1 MSVTKVILIKDVYK
15 LGEEGDVRDVKRGYA
30 RNYLIP
36 QGFAVDYT
44 LQNRNTLAKR
54 SAAIEK
60 KKLQKKENAGAL
72 KVKLEAEEI
81 LVKIPAGEK
90 GRLYGTV
97 TTAQIVEE
105 LSAKGYKI
113 DKRSLELSDHIKV
126 TGKYK
131 VSAHLY
137 NDIYAEIPLV
147 VEGIVE
153 EKKNEGRRPA
163 RKRKDET
170 AEAAAE
176 KTVSAAEKTSAA
188 SEAE

>member
-1 MSVTKVILIKDVYK
+1 MSVTKVILVKDVYN
-15 LGEEGDVRDVKRGYA
+15 LGEEGDVKDVKRGYA

-72 KVKLEAEEI
+72 KVKLEAEEL

-97 TTAQIVEE
+97 TTAQLVEE
-105 LSAKGYKI
+105 LTTKGYEI
-113 DKRSLELSDHIKV
+113 DKRNLELSDHIKV
-126 TGKYK
+126 AGKYK
-131 VSAHLY
+131 VSVHLY

-163 RKRKDET
+163 RKKKNE
-170 AEAAAE
+170 AVEAA
-176 KTVSAAEKTSAA
+176 TEKTSPA

>member
-1 MSVTKVILIKDVYK
+1 MSVTKVILVKDVYN
-15 LGEEGDVRDVKRGYA
+15 LGEEGDVKDVKRGYA

-60 KKLQKKENAGAL
+60 KKLQKKENASAL
-72 KVKLEAEEI
+72 KAKLEAEEI

-97 TTAQIVEE
+97 TTTQIVEE
-105 LSAKGYKI
+105 LATKGYEL
-113 DKRSLELSDHIKV
+113 DRRNVELSDHIKIA
-126 TGKYK
+126 GKYK
-131 VSAHLY
+131 VSVHLY

-153 EKKNEGRRPA
+153 EKKNEGRKPA
-163 RKRKDET
+163 RKKKEET
-170 AEAAAE
+170 AEVVTENTASTVDAE
-176 KTVSAAEKTSAA
+176 
-188 SEAE
+188 

>member
-1 MSVTKVILIKDVYK
+1 MSVTKVILVKDVYN
-15 LGEEGDVRDVKRGYA
+15 LGEEGDVKDVKRGYA

-72 KVKLEAEEI
+72 KVKLEAEELI
-81 LVKIPAGEK
+81 VKIPAGEK

-97 TTAQIVEE
+97 TTAQLVEE
-105 LSAKGYKI
+105 LTAKGYEI
-113 DKRSLELSDHIKV
+113 DKRNLELSDHIKV
-126 TGKYK
+126 AGKYK
-131 VSAHLY
+131 VSVHLY

-163 RKRKDET
+163 RKKKDEAVET
-170 AEAAAE
+170 A
-176 KTVSAAEKTSAA
+176 TEKTSPA

>member
-1 MSVTKVILIKDVYK
+1 MSVTKVILVKDVYK
-15 LGEEGDVRDVKRGYA
+15 LGEDGDVRDVKRGYA

-60 KKLQKKENAGAL
+60 KKLQKKENASAL
-72 KVKLEAEEI
+72 KAKLETEEI

-97 TTAQIVEE
+97 TTPQIVEE
-105 LSAKGYKI
+105 LATKGYEI
-113 DKRSLELSDHIKV
+113 DKRSLELSEHIKV
-126 TGKYK
+126 AGKYK
-131 VSAHLY
+131 VSVHLY
-137 NDIYAEIPLV
+137 NDIYAEIPLI
-147 VEGIVE
+147 VEGVIE
-153 EKKNEGRRPA
+153 EKKNEGRRGA
-163 RKRKDET
+163 RKKKDE
-170 AEAAAE
+170 AVEA
-176 KTVSAAEKTSAA
+176 VAEKTSSV

>member
-1 MSVTKVILIKDVYK
+1 MSVTKVILVKDVYN
-15 LGEEGDVRDVKRGYA
+15 LGEEGDIKDVKRGYA

-97 TTAQIVEE
+97 TTSQIVEE
-105 LSAKGYKI
+105 LTAKGYEL
-113 DKRSLELSDHIKV
+113 DKRNVEISDHIKIA
-126 TGKYK
+126 GKYK
-131 VSAHLY
+131 VSVHLY

-153 EKKNEGRRPA
+153 EKKNEGRRPS
-163 RKRKDET
+163 RKKKEEAIEAVAEDT
-170 AEAAAE
+170 ASTADAE
-176 KTVSAAEKTSAA
+176 
-188 SEAE
+188 